1 MAGEGLVR
9 DVLRALGDQDVQEAL
24 HTYVPESE
32 ARVRSF
38 LDSHPEI
45 VELAREVRRIKEAS
59 VSMLDQLI
67 DEAVESLKRVN
78 AVPHYA
84 ADASEAR
91 EVVGKIVGSGK
102 VVVMSKSMTAEE
114 VKLREYLESLGN
126 EVWETDLGQLLV
138 QLEGG
143 KPMHSI
149 APAIHMTV
157 RRVAELLRG
166 RLGLDVREDM
176 TPAEMVARVREFLRS
191 KFVSADVGIS
201 GANALAAREGALLL
215 VENEGN
221 IRMVTNLPRVHV
233 ALVGVE
239 KIVPTILDAF
249 KVVLVQA
256 AFAGLYPPTYV
267 SVIAGPSSTGDIG
280 HKRVYGAH
288 GPLELHV
295 VLLDNGRRRASRN
308 VVLRDQLRCLR
319 CGFCQIVCPVWG
331 QVANNWGGS
340 AYGGPMGVGWT
351 AITEGLE
358 AAGPLAELCLGCMRC
373 DVACPVEIPLS
384 RIIYSIKEAYAEG
397 AAGPKL

>member
-1 MAGEGLVR
+1 MAGELEEAAREVIK
-9 DVLRALGDQDVQEAL
+9 ALQDNEMQEAL

-32 ARVRSF
+32 ERIRKF
-38 LDSHPEI
+38 LESHPDI
-45 VELAREVRRIKEAS
+45 VELAREVRRIKEESLAR
-59 VSMLDQLI
+59 LDELI
-67 DEAVESLKRVN
+67 DKAMRSLRSVN
-78 AVPHYA
+78 AIPHYA
-84 ADASEAR
+84 ADVSEAR
-91 EVVGKIVGSGK
+91 EVVAKVVGTGR

-114 VKLREYLESLGN
+114 LGIREHLESLGN

-143 KPMHSI
+143 KPMHAI

-166 RLGLDVREDM
+166 RLGLEVNESM
-176 TPAEMVARVREFLRS
+176 TPAEMVAKVRAFLRS
-191 KFVSADVGIS
+191 KFITADVGIS
-201 GANALAAREGALLL
+201 GANALAAEEGTIVL

-239 KIVPTILDAF
+239 KLVPTILDAM

-288 GPLELHV
+288 GPTELHV
-295 VLLDNGRRRASRN
+295 IIVDNGRRKARSD
-308 VVLRDQLRCLR
+308 VVLSEQLRCVR

-331 QVANNWGGS
+331 QTANRWGGNT
-340 AYGGPMGVGWT
+340 YGGPMGVLWT

-358 AAGPLAELCLGCMRC
+358 KGAALAELCLGCGRC

-384 RIIYSIKEAYAEG
+384 RIIHDLKERYMESMG
-397 AAGPKL
+397 L